1 MGGEV
6 VKEGVEG
13 LVFEG
18 IIKRQGIKRDGVRV
32 RVEEVQEQELAEE
45 VEVEE
50 VAEGVEVEE
59 VAVLIEKVVVKEAG
73 FKGFVEEVSVRQVF
87 AESS

>member
-18 IIKRQGIKRDGVRV
+18 IASGQDIKRDGI
-32 RVEEVQEQELAEE
+32 
-45 VEVEE
+45 
-50 VAEGVEVEE
+50 GV
-59 VAVLIEKVVVKEAG
+59 
-73 FKGFVEEVSVRQVF
+73 
-87 AESS
+87 